1 MFSNLNKN
9 MALENVSKPFKSV
22 EYEQFRTDDGFSYRR
37 KRKAD
42 ELPPMQPKRA
52 LLKQNNENQPTN
64 IPSQPP
70 EHLDVSKLDLIRP
83 ELPLRR
89 DPHHASTRR
98 KKVPSY
104 DKSEILL
111 TKDYKEFPAETRVIY
126 VLEDILNEISK
137 HIDATYTDHPA
148 FKAIYLTLSNSIQSQ
163 TIIQLNSHNENLK
176 KKQQEEVLIHD
187 EQNKKQ
193 DSDRSMWETLNS
205 KLCQNSLNILNSR
218 SYNLLSSN
226 LTKVDKVF
234 SDLDNFTSSFSIK
247 TIELRREKFSFP
259 LEDEISAIPATLKKG
274 IHENILHT
282 ATVARRYIETRKKVE
297 KRKRKQAVQHFECYL
312 PIFFASPKQL
322 IRNFLT
328 C

>member
-64 IPSQPP
+64 IPSQAA
-70 EHLDVSKLDLIRP
+70 EHLDAPKLDLVRP
-83 ELPLRR
+83 EPPLRR
-89 DPHHASTRR
+89 KPQHASTRR
-98 KKVPSY
+98 KKVPRY
-104 DKSEILL
+104 DKPEILL
-111 TKDYKEFPAETRVIY
+111 TKDYKEFPGETRVIY

-137 HIDATYTDHPA
+137 HIDATYIDHPA

-163 TIIQLNSHNENLK
+163 TVIQLNSHTENLK

-193 DSDRSMWETLNS
+193 DSERSMWENLNCE
-205 KLCQNSLNILNSR
+205 LCQNSSNILNNR
-218 SYNLLSSN
+218 SSHLLSSN
-226 LTKVDKVF
+226 LTKVEKVY
-234 SDLDNFTSSFSIK
+234 SDLDNFTSNFSIK

-259 LEDEISAIPATLKKG
+259 LEDEISAIPTTLKKG
-274 IHENILHT
+274 IHENILST
-282 ATVARRYIETRKKVE
+282 TSVARRYIETRKKVE
-297 KRKRKQAVQHFECYL
+297 KRKRKQAIQHFECYL
-312 PIFFASPKQL
+312 PIFFASPKEL